1 MALSAKD
8 AERVEGYLV
17 LHNRE
22 MFENSFGVKD
32 ELTEEERTELEDL
45 KAWLNTGP
53 HDPMEGHKI
62 KEISELLAEENER
75 LTKRAKELRRR
86 Y

>member
-45 KAWLNTGP
+45 KAWL
-53 HDPMEGHKI
+53 
-62 KEISELLAEENER
+62 AETERTLTER
-75 LTKRAKELRRR
+75 LTSGPVVIS
-86 Y
+86 